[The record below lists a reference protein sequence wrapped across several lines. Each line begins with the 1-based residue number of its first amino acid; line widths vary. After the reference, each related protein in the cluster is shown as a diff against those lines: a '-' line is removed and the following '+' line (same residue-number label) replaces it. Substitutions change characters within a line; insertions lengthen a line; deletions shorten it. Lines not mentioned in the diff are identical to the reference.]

1 MRSTISGI
9 IGLSFSFSVGVLLL
23 SLGCAIYHNW
33 WPAFVVLFYILAPI
47 PYSLAKRYSEASYS
61 TNSNCALEVAL
72 FLTSVLVISAYGLVL
87 VLAHHQT
94 IEKGATWLILGAD
107 TVMFSTIL
115 AYFIVFNDEDDFSY

>member
-23 SLGCAIYHNW
+23 SLGCALYHNW
-33 WPAFVVLFYILAPI
+33 WPAFVVIFYILAPI
-47 PYSLAKRYSEASYS
+47 PYSLTRRYSETSYS
-61 TNSNCALEVAL
+61 GSNCGLEVAL
-72 FLTSVLVISAYGLVL
+72 FLTSVLVISAYGFVL

-94 IEKGATWLILGAD
+94 IARGALWLLIGAD

-115 AYFIVFNDEDDFSY
+115 AYFILFNDDDDFSY